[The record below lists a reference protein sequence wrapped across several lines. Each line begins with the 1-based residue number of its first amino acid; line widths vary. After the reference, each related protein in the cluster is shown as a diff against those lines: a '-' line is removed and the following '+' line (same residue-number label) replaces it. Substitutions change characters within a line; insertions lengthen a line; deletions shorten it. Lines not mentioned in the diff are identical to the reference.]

1 MGSTKKS
8 YRLRTAAIGAAC
20 AALLAGGAGTAVAA
34 PSALPGHHSA
44 IAITATTAKPKKES
58 ISIKAS
64 AKSIK
69 AGQSVTLSGRTKNI
83 PTGTKLTV
91 QHLNKGKWTT
101 LHASTKTKHGGN
113 YSTKV
118 KLSKKGTEKLRV
130 AHGKTVS
137 PTVTVTVH

>member
-1 MGSTKKS
+1 MGTTKKS
-8 YRLRTAAIGAAC
+8 YRLRTATIGAAV

-34 PSALPGHHSA
+34 PSAIPGHHPA
-44 IAITATTAKPKKES
+44 TAVTVTTAKAKKES
-58 ISIKAS
+58 ISVKAS
-64 AKSIK
+64 VKSIK
-69 AGQSVTLSGRTKNI
+69 AGHSVTLVGRTKDI

-91 QHLNKGKWTT
+91 QHLHNGKWTT

-137 PTVTVTVH
+137 STVTVTVH